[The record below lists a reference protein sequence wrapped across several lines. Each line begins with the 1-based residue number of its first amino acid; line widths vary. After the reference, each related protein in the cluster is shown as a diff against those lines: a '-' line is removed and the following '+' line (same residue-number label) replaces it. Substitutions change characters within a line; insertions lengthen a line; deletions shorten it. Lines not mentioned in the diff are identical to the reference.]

1 MEAVVETTEDGKTRV
16 HIGITVCEGPGQH
29 RLLLT
34 KPYNQAGQVI
44 EIPHSQINEV
54 KPLDDASEHELDEL
68 SESV

>member
-1 MEAVVETTEDGKTRV
+1 MEAVVEVTEDGNTRV

-54 KPLDDASEHELDEL
+54 KTLDGTIDDQTDIET
-68 SESV
+68 V